1 LISRNPWTVVA
12 LFVLLL
18 LTACAKHGSEEEA
31 KTGEP
36 VPDVTVVKVTR
47 EVIVNDLIV
56 NGNLVTL
63 PNRDA
68 KVAALVPGRIARVMV
83 VEGDHV
89 VAEEAVAELDATLL
103 REQERQAEAAVNQAK
118 ATVENARISAQ
129 REETLQGRGVSS
141 QKEVEDARTQLA
153 VAQATLEQQ
162 ASALATARA
171 QASRSVVRAPF
182 EGTIVKRF
190 AAVGEQVDGTAA
202 QPIVEVAQINT
213 LELMATVPASRL
225 ADIRAGETFVFQ
237 ANSQADDS
245 VTAKVVSVLP
255 AVDPATNNGS
265 VRIRVDNPK
274 HQLKLGQY
282 LSVNLPLRSHG
293 PRLVVPMQTIYPD
306 EAGEPH
312 VYKVNGDEVEQV
324 AVQLG
329 IQTKEKAEILS
340 GVNVGDTV
348 ILTGGY
354 GLPEKSRSEAWTVAE
369 ARLTRRIT
377 PDLHP
382 PPGPIA

>member
-354 GLPEKSRSEAWTVAE
+354 GLPEKSKV
-369 ARLTRRIT
+369 
-377 PDLHP
+377 HVKQ
-382 PPGPIA
+382 